1 MNVAR
6 ITKAPEERRKEI
18 IDTAIKLFYE
28 KGYEKTT
35 ISDIAKEINVAQGLC
50 YRYFPSK
57 EMLFDCAIDQYA
69 QILADSIT
77 EYTKDTEL
85 SLKELIMKMPTFV
98 DIEKENTIYYKLFH
112 SAENH
117 KIHSQLSINICSK
130 LMPAV
135 CDILKKAA
143 ERKEIVVDDIEAAAS
158 FAVYGQLGILLDE
171 SIPADERITRVKTFL
186 LKIFNLI

>member
-50 YRYFPSK
+50 YRYFPAK
-57 EMLFDCAIDQYA
+57 EALFDCAIDQYA
-69 QILADSIT
+69 QSLADNII
-77 EYTKDTEL
+77 EFTKDKNL
-85 SLKELIMKMPTFV
+85 SLKEIIMEMPTFI
-98 DIEKENTIYYKLFH
+98 DIEKENTIYYKLCH
-112 SAENH
+112 SDESS
-117 KIHSQLSINICSK
+117 KIHIQLSINICSK

-135 CDILKKAA
+135 YDILSKAV
-143 ERKEIVVDDIEAAAS
+143 ERKEIIIEDIETAAS

-171 SIPADERITRVKTFL
+171 SIPPNERIQRVKAFL
-186 LKIFNLI
+186 LKIFNL

>member
-85 SLKELIMKMPTFV
+85 SLKELINLSLN
-98 DIEKENTIYYKLFH
+98 ILF
-112 SAENH
+112 
-117 KIHSQLSINICSK
+117 
-130 LMPAV
+130 
-135 CDILKKAA
+135 
-143 ERKEIVVDDIEAAAS
+143 
-158 FAVYGQLGILLDE
+158 
-171 SIPADERITRVKTFL
+171 
-186 LKIFNLI
+186 

>member
-1 MNVAR
+1 MNFV
-6 ITKAPEERRKEI
+6 IPEKGNETGNKCFLM
-18 IDTAIKLFYE
+18 DLKLFYE

-85 SLKELIMKMPTFV
+85 SLKELIMKKKYIT
-98 DIEKENTIYYKLFH
+98 K
-112 SAENH
+112 
-117 KIHSQLSINICSK
+117 KIVL
-130 LMPAV
+130 
-135 CDILKKAA
+135 
-143 ERKEIVVDDIEAAAS
+143 
-158 FAVYGQLGILLDE
+158 
-171 SIPADERITRVKTFL
+171 
-186 LKIFNLI
+186 

>member
-171 SIPADERITRVKTFL
+171 SIPPNERIQRVKAFL
-186 LKIFNLI
+186 LKIFNL

>member
-135 CDILKKAA
+135 CNILKKAA